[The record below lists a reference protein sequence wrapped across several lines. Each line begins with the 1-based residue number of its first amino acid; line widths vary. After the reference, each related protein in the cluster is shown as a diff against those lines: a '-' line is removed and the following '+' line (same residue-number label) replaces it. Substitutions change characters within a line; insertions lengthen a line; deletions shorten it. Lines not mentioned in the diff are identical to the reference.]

1 VTRFRYYTATSLDG
15 FLADAHDS
23 LDWLFVQQ
31 HDATGPGDMDAFM
44 AQVGV
49 LVMGATTYEWIV
61 EHEVSQ
67 SKPWPYSQP
76 SFVFTHRDLDPVHES
91 ITLVAGEPAEHR
103 DALVDAAAGKDV
115 WMVGGGDLAA
125 AFARAGMLDEI
136 LVSIASVT
144 LGSGRPLLGGA
155 FALAL
160 QQVDRNGDFVVARY
174 DVGAEHGWRA

>member
-1 VTRFRYYTATSLDG
+1 MTRFRYYTATSLDG

-31 HDATGPGDMDAFM
+31 HDASGPGDMDAFM

-61 EHEVSQ
+61 EHEQ
-67 SKPWPYSQP
+67 SRGEPWPYSQP

-103 DALVDAAAGKDV
+103 DALIDAAAGKDV

-125 AFARAGMLDEI
+125 AFATAGMLDEI
-136 LVSIASVT
+136 LVGVAPVT
-144 LGSGRPLLGGA
+144 LGSGRRLLGGA
-155 FALAL
+155 FDLRL
-160 QQVDRNGDFVVARY
+160 EESDRNNEFLVARY
-174 DVGAEHGWRA
+174 AVVGPLGTR